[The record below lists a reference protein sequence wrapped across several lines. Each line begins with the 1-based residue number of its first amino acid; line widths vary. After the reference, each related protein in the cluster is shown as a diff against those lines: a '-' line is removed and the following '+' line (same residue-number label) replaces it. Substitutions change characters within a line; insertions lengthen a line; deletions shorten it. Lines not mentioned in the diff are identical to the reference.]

1 VQWKNVRL
9 EEMQEQQGSIWTL
22 TVDRAE
28 ARNALDT
35 LTVQELH
42 QALDSLDS
50 SKNGVLILTGAGDKA
65 FVSGADIASL
75 RARKKAQAFDRIN
88 QGLFNRIEDFP
99 WPVIGAVNGYALG
112 GGCEYALACD
122 IRIASENARFGL
134 PEASLGIIPAG
145 GGTQRL
151 PRLIG
156 LARAKDWI
164 LTGDIYDAQ
173 EAYRVGLVSKVVPLD
188 KLMETAK
195 EVARTILARAPL
207 AVRLAKISLN
217 ASARTPLDAGL
228 TIETL
233 AQGILFDSK
242 DKQEGMTAF
251 LEKRKPTFTGE

>member
-1 VQWKNVRL
+1 MQWKNVRL
-9 EEMQEQQGSIWTL
+9 EESKEAQGSIWTL
-22 TVDRAE
+22 TVDRPE

-35 LTVQELH
+35 LTVRECQ
-42 QALDSLDS
+42 QALDTLDTTR
-50 SKNGVLILTGAGDKA
+50 NGVLILTGAGDKA

-75 RARKKAQAFDRIN
+75 RARKRQQAFDRVN
-88 QGLFNRIEDFP
+88 QGLFNRIEEFP

-122 IRIASENARFGL
+122 IRVASENAKFGL

-164 LTGDIYDAQ
+164 LTGDIYDAH
-173 EAYRVGLVSKVVPLD
+173 EAHRIGLVSKVVASD
-188 KLMETAK
+188 KLMETAR
-195 EVARTILARAPL
+195 EVARKILARAPL
-207 AVRLAKISLN
+207 AVRLAKMSLN
-217 ASARTPLDAGL
+217 QSARMPLDAGL
-228 TIETL
+228 TFETL
-233 AQGILFDSK
+233 AQAILFESK
-242 DKQEGMTAF
+242 DKYEGMTAF

>member
-1 VQWKNVRL
+1 MDKWKNVRL
-9 EEMQEQQGSIWTL
+9 EERESIWTL
-22 TVDRAE
+22 TVDRPE

-35 LTVQELH
+35 HTVQELNE
-42 QALDSLDS
+42 ALDTIDTTR
-50 SKNGVLILTGAGDKA
+50 NGVLILTGAGEKA
-65 FVSGADIASL
+65 FVSGADIGSL
-75 RARKKAQAFDRIN
+75 RERKKQQAFDRIN
-88 QGLFNRIEDFP
+88 QRLFTRIEEFA
-99 WPVIGAVNGYALG
+99 WPVIGAVNGFALG

-173 EAYRVGLVSKVVPLD
+173 EAYRVGLVSKVVPIGQ
-188 KLMETAK
+188 LMDTTR
-195 EVARTILARAPL
+195 EVAKKILARAPL
-207 AVRLAKISLN
+207 AVRLAKMALN
-217 ASARTPLDAGL
+217 QSSHAPLGAGL

-233 AQGILFDSK
+233 VQAILFESK
-242 DKQEGMTAF
+242 DKYEGMTAF

>member
-1 VQWKNVRL
+1 MQKWKNIRL
-9 EEMQEQQGSIWTL
+9 EERESIWTL
-22 TVDRAE
+22 TVDRPA

-35 LTVQELH
+35 HTVQELNE
-42 QALDSLDS
+42 ALDTIDT
-50 SKNGVLILTGAGDKA
+50 SKNGVLILTGAGEKA
-65 FVSGADIASL
+65 FVAGADIASL
-75 RARKKAQAFDRIN
+75 RERKKAEALARIN
-88 QGLFNRIEDFP
+88 QGLFNRIEEFS
-99 WPVIGAVNGYALG
+99 WPVIAAVNGFALG

-122 IRIASENARFGL
+122 IRIAGENARFGL

-188 KLMETAK
+188 KLMETTR
-195 EVARTILARAPL
+195 EVAGKILARAPL
-207 AVRLAKISLN
+207 AVRLAKMALN
-217 ASARTPLDAGL
+217 QASRAPLDAGL

-233 AQGILFDSK
+233 VQAILFESK
-242 DKQEGMTAF
+242 DKHEGMTAF
-251 LEKRKPTFTGE
+251 LEKRKPTFTGD